1 MMPVPGELK
10 KEKKSMKQKMLSEV
24 LKERFGTKVY
34 KLSLTSGCT
43 CPNRDGHIWMSA
55 EGDGIVLLTGGCTFC
70 SEGGSGEFAAPLLPL
85 EDQIRLARQRVD
97 AKIPAR
103 IPMSERKYIAYF
115 QSFSNTFAPL
125 SRLQEA
131 YAEALAHPAVSGLVI
146 GTRPDCV
153 DAEKLD
159 YIASLGCARME
170 YGIESCRDETLLR
183 VHRGHDFACAERAVR
198 ETAARGI
205 PVCGHFI
212 LGLPGETRE
221 TLLEDVSRINAL
233 PLDSIKFH
241 QLQILKGT
249 PMAEEFAART
259 DGFVRWTLGA
269 YIDFLVDLL
278 ERLRPDIAVGRLA
291 ASVPPR
297 FLAVP
302 GWGVR
307 ASDLHQL
314 LERRLLE
321 RDTWQGKDYGSGHQ
335 SGRV

>member
-1 MMPVPGELK
+1 MIPIIPYLCGMEWNGKRYHAAKEPGLK
-10 KEKKSMKQKMLSEV
+10 LV
-24 LKERFGTKVY
+24 LDAGF
-34 KLSLTSGCT
+34 S
-43 CPNRDGHIWMSA
+43 CPGR
-55 EGDGIVLLTGGCTFC
+55 CTFC
-70 SEGGSGEFAAPLLPL
+70 DNAAFHPSYSTPSKSITQQLDEGIAFHAARGRTGGPYL
-85 EDQIRLARQRVD
+85 
-97 AKIPAR
+97 
-103 IPMSERKYIAYF
+103 AYF

-125 SRLQEA
+125 GRLREV

-170 YGIESCRDETLLR
+170 YGIESCRDETLRR
-183 VHRGHDFACAERAVR
+183 VQRGHGFACAEQAVR

-233 PLDSIKFH
+233 PLDSVKFH
-241 QLQILKGT
+241 QLQLLKGT
-249 PMAEEFAART
+249 PMAGEFAARPE
-259 DGFVRWTLGA
+259 DFVRWTLDG
-269 YIDFLVDLL
+269 YIDLLVDIL
-278 ERLRPDIAVGRLA
+278 ERLRPGIAVGRLA

-302 GWGVR
+302 GWGVK
-307 ASDLHQL
+307 AAEFS
-314 LERRLLE
+314 RLLDARMVG
-321 RDTWQGKDYGSGHQ
+321 RDTWQGRKA
-335 SGRV
+335 

>member
-1 MMPVPGELK
+1 MERDGKRYLAAQEPG
-10 KEKKSMKQKMLSEV
+10 QKLV
-24 LKERFGTKVY
+24 VDAGF
-34 KLSLTSGCT
+34 T
-43 CPNRDGHIWMSA
+43 CPHGR
-55 EGDGIVLLTGGCTFC
+55 CTFC
-70 SEGGSGEFAAPLLPL
+70 DNAAFHPAYSSPGKSITQQIDEGMAFHAARGRAHGPYL
-85 EDQIRLARQRVD
+85 
-97 AKIPAR
+97 
-103 IPMSERKYIAYF
+103 AYF

-125 SRLQEA
+125 GRLREV
-131 YAEALAHPAVSGLVI
+131 YAEALAHPAVSGIVN

-170 YGIESCRDETLLR
+170 YGIESCRDKTLLR

-221 TLLEDVSRINAL
+221 TLLEDVFRINAL

-249 PMAEEFAART
+249 PMADEFAAHP
-259 DGFVRWTLGA
+259 DDFIRWTLDG
-269 YIDFLVDLL
+269 YLDLL
-278 ERLRPDIAVGRLA
+278 ADILARLRPDIAVGRLA

-297 FLAVP
+297 YLAVP

-307 ASDLHQL
+307 ASELRRL
-314 LERRLLE
+314 LERRLSE
-321 RDTWQGKDYGSGHQ
+321 RDSWQGKNYGSGHQ

>member
-1 MMPVPGELK
+1 MIPIIPYLCGMEWNGKRYHAAKEPGLK
-10 KEKKSMKQKMLSEV
+10 LV
-24 LKERFGTKVY
+24 LDAGF
-34 KLSLTSGCT
+34 S
-43 CPNRDGHIWMSA
+43 CPGR
-55 EGDGIVLLTGGCTFC
+55 CTFC
-70 SEGGSGEFAAPLLPL
+70 DNAAFHPSYSTPSKSITQQLEEGIAFHAARGRTGGPYL
-85 EDQIRLARQRVD
+85 
-97 AKIPAR
+97 
-103 IPMSERKYIAYF
+103 AYF

-125 SRLQEA
+125 GRLREV

-170 YGIESCRDETLLR
+170 YGIESCRDETLRR
-183 VHRGHDFACAERAVR
+183 VQRGHGFACAEQAVR

-233 PLDSIKFH
+233 PLDSVKFH
-241 QLQILKGT
+241 QLQLLKGT
-249 PMAEEFAART
+249 PMAGEFTARPEE
-259 DGFVRWTLGA
+259 FVRWTLDG
-269 YIDFLVDLL
+269 YIDLLVDIL
-278 ERLRPDIAVGRLA
+278 ERLRPGIAVGRLA

-302 GWGVR
+302 GWGVK
-307 ASDLHQL
+307 AAEFS
-314 LERRLLE
+314 RLLDARMVG
-321 RDTWQGKDYGSGHQ
+321 RDTWQGRKA
-335 SGRV
+335 

>member
-1 MMPVPGELK
+1 MVVLTDSQSRRAAKEPGLK
-10 KEKKSMKQKMLSEV
+10 LV
-24 LKERFGTKVY
+24 VDAGF
-34 KLSLTSGCT
+34 T
-43 CPNRDGHIWMSA
+43 CPHGR
-55 EGDGIVLLTGGCTFC
+55 CTFC
-70 SEGGSGEFAAPLLPL
+70 DNAAFHPAYSSSEKSISQQIDEGIAFHAARGRTRGPYL
-85 EDQIRLARQRVD
+85 
-97 AKIPAR
+97 
-103 IPMSERKYIAYF
+103 AYF
-115 QSFSNTFAPL
+115 QSFSNTNAPL
-125 SRLQEA
+125 ERLRVIYE
-131 YAEALAHPAVSGLVI
+131 EALAHPSISGIVI

-183 VHRGHDFACAERAVR
+183 VHRGHTFACAEQAVR

-221 TLLEDVSRINAL
+221 TLLEDIPRINAL
-233 PLDSIKFH
+233 PLDSVKFH

-249 PMAEEFAART
+249 PMADEFAVHPE
-259 DGFVRWTLGA
+259 DFVRWTLDE
-269 YIDFLVDLL
+269 YIDLLCDIL

-302 GWGVR
+302 GWGVK
-307 ASDLHQL
+307 ASEFSRLLDRRLAEREGNHTWRRSLYQFAQL
-314 LERRLLE
+314 LF
-321 RDTWQGKDYGSGHQ
+321 K
-335 SGRV
+335 

>member
-1 MMPVPGELK
+1 MERDGKRYLAAQEPG
-10 KEKKSMKQKMLSEV
+10 QKLV
-24 LKERFGTKVY
+24 VDAGF
-34 KLSLTSGCT
+34 T
-43 CPNRDGHIWMSA
+43 CPHGR
-55 EGDGIVLLTGGCTFC
+55 CTFC
-70 SEGGSGEFAAPLLPL
+70 DNAAFHPAYSSPEKSITQQIDEGIDFHAA
-85 EDQIRLARQRVD
+85 RGRVHG
-97 AKIPAR
+97 P
-103 IPMSERKYIAYF
+103 YLAYF
-115 QSFSNTFAPL
+115 QTFSNTFAPIG
-125 SRLQEA
+125 RLPEV
-131 YAEALAHPAVSGLVI
+131 YAEALAHPAVSGIVI

-249 PMAEEFAART
+249 PMADDFAAHP
-259 DGFVRWTLGA
+259 DDFVRWTLDG
-269 YIDFLVDLL
+269 YIDLL
-278 ERLRPDIAVGRLA
+278 ADVLARLRPDIAVGRLA

-297 FLAVP
+297 YLAVP

-307 ASDLHQL
+307 ASALHRR
-314 LERRLLE
+314 LERRLSE
-321 RDTWQGKDYGSGHQ
+321 RDSWQGKSYGSGHQ

>member
-1 MMPVPGELK
+1 MERTGTRYLAAKVPGLK
-10 KEKKSMKQKMLSEV
+10 LV
-24 LKERFGTKVY
+24 VDAGF
-34 KLSLTSGCT
+34 T
-43 CPNRDGHIWMSA
+43 CPHGR
-55 EGDGIVLLTGGCTFC
+55 CTFC
-70 SEGGSGEFAAPLLPL
+70 DNAAFHPAYSAPQQSITQQIDEGIAFQAARGRPHGPYL
-85 EDQIRLARQRVD
+85 
-97 AKIPAR
+97 
-103 IPMSERKYIAYF
+103 AYF
-115 QSFSNTFAPL
+115 QSFSNTYAPIE
-125 SRLQEA
+125 RLREV
-131 YAEALAHPAVSGLVI
+131 YLEALAHPAVSGIVI

-153 DAEKLD
+153 DTEKLD
-159 YIASLGCARME
+159 FIASLRSARME

-198 ETAARGI
+198 ETSARGI

-249 PMAEEFAART
+249 PMAEEFAARPEE
-259 DGFVRWTLGA
+259 FVRWTLDG
-269 YIDFLVDLL
+269 YIDLLVDLL
-278 ERLRPDIAVGRLA
+278 ERLRPDIAVDRLA

-307 ASDLHQL
+307 ASELHRL
-314 LERRLLE
+314 LERRLRE
-321 RDTWQGKDYGSGHQ
+321 RDTWQGKA
-335 SGRV
+335 V

>member
-1 MMPVPGELK
+1 MERDGKRYLAAQEPG
-10 KEKKSMKQKMLSEV
+10 QKLV
-24 LKERFGTKVY
+24 VDAGF
-34 KLSLTSGCT
+34 T
-43 CPNRDGHIWMSA
+43 CPHGR
-55 EGDGIVLLTGGCTFC
+55 CTFC
-70 SEGGSGEFAAPLLPL
+70 DNAAFHPAYSSPEKSITQQIDEGIDFHAARGRVHGPY
-85 EDQIRLARQRVD
+85 LA
-97 AKIPAR
+97 
-103 IPMSERKYIAYF
+103 YL
-115 QSFSNTFAPL
+115 QSFSNTFAPIG
-125 SRLQEA
+125 RLREV
-131 YAEALAHPAVSGLVI
+131 YAEALAHPAVSGIVI

-249 PMAEEFAART
+249 PMADDFAAHP
-259 DGFVRWTLGA
+259 DDFVRWTLDG
-269 YIDFLVDLL
+269 YIDLL
-278 ERLRPDIAVGRLA
+278 ADILARLRPDLAVGRLA

-297 FLAVP
+297 YLAVP

-307 ASDLHQL
+307 ASALHQL
-314 LERRLLE
+314 LERRLSE
-321 RDTWQGKDYGSGHQ
+321 RDSCQGKNYGSGHQ

>member
-1 MMPVPGELK
+1 MEWEGKRYHAEKVPGLK
-10 KEKKSMKQKMLSEV
+10 LVVDAGFS
-24 LKERFGTKVY
+24 
-34 KLSLTSGCT
+34 
-43 CPNRDGHIWMSA
+43 CPHGS
-55 EGDGIVLLTGGCTFC
+55 CTFC
-70 SEGGSGEFAAPLLPL
+70 DNAAFHPSYSTPAKSITQQLEEGIAFHAARGKPHGPYL
-85 EDQIRLARQRVD
+85 
-97 AKIPAR
+97 
-103 IPMSERKYIAYF
+103 AYF
-115 QSFSNTFAPL
+115 QSFSNTFAPIEQL
-125 SRLQEA
+125 REV
-131 YAEALAHPAVSGLVI
+131 YAEALAHPAVSGIVI

-153 DAEKLD
+153 DAGKLD

-183 VHRGHDFACAERAVR
+183 VHRGHDSACAERAVW
-198 ETAARGI
+198 ENAARGI

-249 PMAEEFAART
+249 PMADEFAAHPE
-259 DGFVRWTLGA
+259 DFVRWTLED
-269 YIDFLVDLL
+269 YIDLLADIL

-297 FLAVP
+297 YLAVP

-307 ASDLHQL
+307 ASELRRH
-314 LERRLLE
+314 LERRLSE
-321 RDTWQGKDYGSGHQ
+321 RETWQGKDYCCGHH

>member
-1 MMPVPGELK
+1 MERDGKRYLAAQEPG
-10 KEKKSMKQKMLSEV
+10 QKLV
-24 LKERFGTKVY
+24 VDAGF
-34 KLSLTSGCT
+34 T
-43 CPNRDGHIWMSA
+43 CPHGR
-55 EGDGIVLLTGGCTFC
+55 CTFC
-70 SEGGSGEFAAPLLPL
+70 DNAAFHPAYSSPEKSITQQIDEGIDFHAA
-85 EDQIRLARQRVD
+85 RGRVHG
-97 AKIPAR
+97 P
-103 IPMSERKYIAYF
+103 YLAYF
-115 QSFSNTFAPL
+115 QTFSNTFAPIG
-125 SRLQEA
+125 RLREV
-131 YAEALAHPAVSGLVI
+131 YAEALAHPAVSGIVI

-212 LGLPGETRE
+212 LGLPGETQE

-249 PMAEEFAART
+249 PMADDFAAHP
-259 DGFVRWTLGA
+259 DDIVRWTLDG
-269 YIDFLVDLL
+269 YIDLL
-278 ERLRPDIAVGRLA
+278 ADILARLRPDIAVGRLA

-297 FLAVP
+297 YLAVP

-307 ASDLHQL
+307 ASSLHRL
-314 LERRLLE
+314 LERRLSE
-321 RDTWQGKDYGSGHQ
+321 RETWQGKYYCNGHQ